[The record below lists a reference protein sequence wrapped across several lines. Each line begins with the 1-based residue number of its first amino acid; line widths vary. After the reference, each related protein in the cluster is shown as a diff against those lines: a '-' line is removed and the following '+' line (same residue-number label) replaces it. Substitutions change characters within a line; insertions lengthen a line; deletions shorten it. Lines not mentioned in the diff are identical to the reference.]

1 MILPSI
7 GVNRPVFT
15 SMVFAGILLA
25 GIIAWNMLPRDMLP
39 EIEIPTLTV
48 VTIYPGASAAEVEA
62 ELTQP
67 LEEVLAGVNNLKDI
81 FSQSKEN
88 VSFITLQFDW
98 GTSLDDASGSARD
111 FLEFASRNLPSE
123 ASSPMIMRISSDMF
137 PVLIYGVSAGKSK
150 ENLGLIIDDQVTNA
164 LKRAPGVG
172 SLVIMGK
179 PQMEAVI
186 QVEPLTLKA
195 YNLSITQISQALQA
209 GNTTIP
215 AGNLIAG
222 NDELSVTVPAGFSSI
237 TDIENT
243 VVSAWQG
250 KVLKVKDIAS
260 VSKQLMQARETVR
273 MSGEDAVG
281 IFVQKQAGANI
292 LEVVENVRKEM
303 ELLKPSLPD
312 DVVVTEL
319 MDNSEMVTA
328 TLNNLFTTILFAGI
342 FVIIVVVAFLRRFRG
357 SLIIV
362 LTIPFSLIVAF
373 IFMYIWG
380 FTINI
385 FSLMSLAV
393 AIGMVIDNAIVV
405 LENISR
411 HIEKGVPPTQ
421 AAVLGT
427 REMGPAITAATLTT
441 IAVFIPLV
449 FLEGVV
455 GIMFRQL
462 AIITAVTLLASLFTA
477 LLLTPML
484 ASALLKPE
492 QQKSKNNRFW
502 VYSEKAFHHLET
514 KYTALLR
521 FSLSHKTGVVIVA
534 LVIFGTTLFIATGV
548 GTDYIP
554 EFDAGDLS
562 AVAETR
568 IGASTAETLE
578 LTEKIE
584 DIFREEIPEIRN
596 LYSLSGQ
603 SDQGLLSSVGFREGR
618 NVTTI
623 FARTVMPE
631 HRSRTSAEMAERIRE
646 RLIEIP
652 EIENFSVSGG
662 SLISAAVLGNISPLQ
677 VKISGNDWGQ
687 MNAFALNL
695 TDTLQQLK
703 VFVNVQNTVDRGKP
717 ELQLVVDNDR
727 AAALG
732 LNKTMISLQ
741 MRQSIYGQEAGSFDD
756 SGQSLPINIRYA
768 PGYRSSRHDIE
779 RILLNTLMGTQV
791 YVSQVADARFDNA
804 PLEIQRENQQRV
816 IYVSAEPYQLS
827 LGEAAEIIDNILSGT
842 TVPEGLRVELAGQV
856 KEQKESFGNLNVM
869 FIIGILLVFM
879 VMASQ
884 FESLRHPFVIL
895 FTIPFS
901 LTGVVLAFAL
911 AGLSLSVVTFLGA
924 IMLLGIVVNNG
935 IVLVDYTNLL
945 RNRGFALLEALSE
958 AGRSRLRP
966 VLMTSFT
973 TMLGMI
979 PMAISGGIGSEI
991 WSPLAITIIGGL
1003 FISTFITLL
1012 LVPVVY
1018 LLMSSKSFG
1027 NST

>member
-1 MILPSI
+1 MILPTT

-15 SMVFAGILLA
+15 SMIFAGILLF
-25 GIIAWNMLPRDMLP
+25 GVIAWNLLPRDMLP

-48 VTIYPGASAAEVEA
+48 VTIYPGASAADVESQV
-62 ELTQP
+62 TRP
-67 LEEVLAGVNNLKDI
+67 LEEVLAGVNNLREI

-98 GTSLDDASGSARD
+98 NTSLDNASGSVRD
-111 FLEFASRNLPSE
+111 FLEFSRRNLPSE
-123 ASSPMIMRISSDMF
+123 ASAPMIMRISSDMF

-150 ENLGLIIDDQVTNA
+150 ENLGAIIDDQVANA

-172 SLVIMGK
+172 ALVIMGK
-179 PQMEAVI
+179 PKMEIAVH
-186 QVEPLTLKA
+186 VDPVTLNA
-195 YNLSITQISQALQA
+195 YNLSISQISMALQS
-209 GNTTIP
+209 GNMSIP
-215 AGNLIAG
+215 AGNLVAG
-222 NDELSVTVPAGFSSI
+222 DDELSVTVPAGFASI
-237 TDIENT
+237 EDIENT

-250 KVLKVKDIAS
+250 SVLKIKDIA
-260 VSKQLMQARETVR
+260 VVERQLQEARETVR
-273 MSGEDAVG
+273 MSGEPAVG

-292 LEVVENVRKEM
+292 LEVVEAVRVEM
-303 ELLKPSLPD
+303 ELLKPLLPD

-328 TLNNLFTTILFAGI
+328 TLDNLFTTILFAGL
-342 FVIIVVVAFLRRFRG
+342 FVVIVVFFFLRRFRS
-357 SLIIV
+357 SLIVV

-411 HIEKGVPPTQ
+411 HIEKGVPPRQ
-421 AAVLGT
+421 AAVFGT
-427 REMGPAITAATLTT
+427 REMGPAIIAATLTT

-449 FLEGVV
+449 FLDGVV

-462 AIITAVTLLASLFTA
+462 AIITAITLLASLFAA
-477 LLLTPML
+477 LMLTPML
-484 ASALLKPE
+484 ASRLLKPE
-492 QQKSKNNRFW
+492 TEKRKNSRFW
-502 VYSEKAFHHLET
+502 DVSEKAFQKLENH
-514 KYTALLR
+514 YAGLLH
-521 FSLSHKTGVVIVA
+521 FSLSHRIGVVTVA
-534 LVIFGTTLFIATGV
+534 LVIFATTLFLAARV

-562 AVAETR
+562 VVAETR
-568 IGASTAETLE
+568 VGASTEETLR
-578 LTEKIE
+578 LTRKIE
-584 DIFREEIPEIRN
+584 DIFREEVPEIRN
-596 LYSLSGQ
+596 LYSLTGQ
-603 SDQGLLSSVGFREGR
+603 SDQGLLSSVGFREGK
-618 NVTTI
+618 NVTTV

-631 HRSRTSAEMAERIRE
+631 LRSRTSAEMAERLRE
-646 RLIEIP
+646 RMSEIP

-662 SLISAAVLGNISPLQ
+662 SLISAAVLGNVKPLQ
-677 VKISGNDWGQ
+677 VKISGTDLTL
-687 MNAFALNL
+687 MNAFARSL
-695 TDTLQQLK
+695 TDSLQQLHA
-703 VFVNVQNTVDRGKP
+703 FVNVENTVDRGKP
-717 ELQLVVDNDR
+717 ELQLLVDKDR

-732 LNKTMISLQ
+732 LNQAMVSLQ
-741 MRQSIYGQEAGSFDD
+741 MRQSIYGQEAGEFEDELD
-756 SGQSLPINIRYA
+756 NIPINIRYA
-768 PGYRSSRHDIE
+768 LEYRNSRHAIE
-779 RILLNTLMGTQV
+779 RILLRTLMETQV
-791 YVSQVADARFDNA
+791 PVNQVARVQYENA

-816 IYVSAEPYQLS
+816 VYVSAEPYGIS
-827 LGEAAEIIDNILSGT
+827 LGEGAQLVESLLVRT
-842 TVPEGLRVELAGQV
+842 ETPEGIRVELGGQV
-856 KEQKESFGNLNVM
+856 KEQKESFGNLNAM
-869 FIIGILLVFM
+869 FVIGLLLVFM

-884 FESLRHPFVIL
+884 FESLKHPFVIL

-901 LTGVVLAFAL
+901 LTGVVLAFAV
-911 AGLSLSVVTFLGA
+911 AGLSLSVVTFLGV

-945 RNRGFALLEALSE
+945 RERGLSVSDALGE
-958 AGRSRLRP
+958 AGRTRLRP

-973 TMLGMI
+973 TMLGMV
-979 PMAISGGIGSEI
+979 PMVFSRGIGSEI

-1018 LLMSSKSFG
+1018 LLMNREKI
-1027 NST
+1027 NNH